1 MTKRLHGGRT
11 VEQYIYD
18 LQKEGW
24 GVANIASIAKVEA
37 ATVREVLQHRNIV
50 LDY

>member
-11 VEQYIYD
+11 VEKYIYD

-24 GVANIASIAKVEA
+24 GVSNIASIAKVEA
-37 ATVREVLQHRNIV
+37 ETVREILKRKNIV

>member
-1 MTKRLHGGRT
+1 M
-11 VEQYIYD
+11 EQFIYD

-24 GVANIASIAKVEA
+24 GVSNIASIAKVEA
-37 ATVREVLQHRNIV
+37 ETVREILKRRNIV

>member
-11 VEQYIYD
+11 VEQFIYD

-37 ATVREVLQHRNIV
+37 ETVRAVLKRRNII